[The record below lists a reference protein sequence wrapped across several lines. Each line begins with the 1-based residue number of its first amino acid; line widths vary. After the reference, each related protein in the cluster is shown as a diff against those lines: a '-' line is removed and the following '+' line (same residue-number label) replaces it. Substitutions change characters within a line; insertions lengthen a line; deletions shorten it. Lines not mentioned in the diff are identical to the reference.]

1 MIATPFM
8 PIFSLLFTLCNFSV
22 VQPFVLFVNAY
33 NFSLHIALEL
43 QDGNPSLKDPGS
55 TLCSEHTVCEMRVSS
70 VSTGR
75 LQSFDSVQATGGK
88 NGVDILVDG
97 DLQELRD

>member
-1 MIATPFM
+1 MV
-8 PIFSLLFTLCNFSV
+8 SLFPE
-22 VQPFVLFVNAY
+22 VQNRSHRGNCVNIC
-33 NFSLHIALEL
+33 LHIALEL

>member
-55 TLCSEHTVCEMRVSS
+55 TLCSEHTVCEMR
-70 VSTGR
+70 GR